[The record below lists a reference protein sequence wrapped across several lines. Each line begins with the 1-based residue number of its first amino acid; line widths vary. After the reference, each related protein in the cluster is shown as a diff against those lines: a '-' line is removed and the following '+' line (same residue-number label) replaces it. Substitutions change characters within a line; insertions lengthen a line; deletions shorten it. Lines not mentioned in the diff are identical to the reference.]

1 MKRIYQW
8 ILTVCL
14 AVFTIAH
21 AYSQTPNAK
30 HTLPTDKFF
39 SQITGSWK
47 LNNRPVLEQWARST
61 SGGYRARVLDL
72 GKGDSTLT
80 ETIQVIKEE
89 GQVYFVAKVLEQN
102 SGEAI
107 KFRLAKKRKK
117 KLIFINPKHDF
128 PQKIEYK
135 LKSAQVLQVQ
145 ISGMVRGKIRKVN
158 FIYQRIK

>member
-1 MKRIYQW
+1 MNRIYQW
-8 ILTVCL
+8 VLMGCL
-14 AVFTIAH
+14 VVFTIAQT
-21 AYSQTPNAK
+21 YSQIPNTK
-30 HTLPTDKFF
+30 NTLPTDKFF

-72 GKGDSTLT
+72 SKGDSTLT
-80 ETIQVIKEE
+80 ETIQVIREE

-117 KLIFINPKHDF
+117 KLVFINPKHDF
-128 PQKIEYK
+128 PQRIEYK

-145 ISGMVRGKIRKVN
+145 ISGVVRGKIRKVN
-158 FIYQRIK
+158 FIYQRIR

>member
-1 MKRIYQW
+1 MNRIYQW
-8 ILTVCL
+8 LLIAFL
-14 AVFTIAH
+14 AVCTIAQT
-21 AYSQTPNAK
+21 YSQIPNAK
-30 HTLPTDKFF
+30 NTLPTDKFF
-39 SQITGSWK
+39 SQITGRWK

-72 GKGDSTLT
+72 SKGDSTLT
-80 ETIQVIKEE
+80 ETIQIIREK

-128 PQKIEYK
+128 PQRIEYK

-145 ISGMVRGKIRKVN
+145 ISGVVRGKVRKVN